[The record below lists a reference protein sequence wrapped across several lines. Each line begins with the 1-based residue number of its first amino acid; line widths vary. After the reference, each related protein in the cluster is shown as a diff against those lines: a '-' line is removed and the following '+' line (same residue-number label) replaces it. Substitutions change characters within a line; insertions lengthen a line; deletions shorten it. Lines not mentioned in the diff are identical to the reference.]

1 VEQGIQLS
9 RDFEERVSQLKARM
23 KETQGIRLK
32 VQPVLPVPDP
42 TRNIPPAGT
51 PPQ

>member
-1 VEQGIQLS
+1 
-9 RDFEERVSQLKARM
+9 M
-23 KETQGIRLK
+23 KEAQGIRLK

-42 TRNIPPAGT
+42 TSGIPPAKAQ